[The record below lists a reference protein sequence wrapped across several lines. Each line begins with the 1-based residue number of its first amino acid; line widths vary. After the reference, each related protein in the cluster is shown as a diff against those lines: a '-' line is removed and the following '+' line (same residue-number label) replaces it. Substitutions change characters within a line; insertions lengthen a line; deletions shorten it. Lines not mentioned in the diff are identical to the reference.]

1 MRDHRSEEPRNQEKE
16 VGGSV
21 TALWLIP
28 VERWL
33 PLPAGL
39 SQQESV
45 WASGLTGSRSEQ
57 FRRSRSWLRAC
68 LSDCL
73 GVPPQQIPLTAPPGM
88 APFLE
93 PGWGHVSISHTRD
106 ALLLG
111 WSGQA
116 IGVDLERADRCF
128 DAAALA
134 ERFFHADDRSA
145 LRDLSTEA
153 LRREVLRQWIGKEAA
168 IKWQKGSLAIDLGRW
183 SWSHSQ
189 AHARHRDQGL
199 QVKLQSIAVG
209 HWWLAIASNAGR
221 AGQTPMVCLP

>member
-1 MRDHRSEEPRNQEKE
+1 M
-16 VGGSV
+16 
-21 TALWLIP
+21 P
-28 VERWL
+28 VR
-33 PLPAGL
+33 L

-45 WASGLTGSRSEQ
+45 WASGLTGGRSEQ

-73 GVPPQQIPLTAPPGM
+73 GVPSQRIPLTAPPGM
-88 APFLE
+88 APSLE

-111 WSGQA
+111 WSREA
-116 IGVDLERADRCF
+116 IGVDIERADRCF
-128 DAAALA
+128 NAAALA
-134 ERFFHADDRSA
+134 RRFFHPEDRASWTG
-145 LRDLSTEA
+145 LSSDA

-168 IKWQKGSLAIDLGRW
+168 IKWQKGSLAMDLGRW

-189 AHARHRDQGL
+189 AHARHPDQGL
-199 QVKLQSIAVG
+199 QVKLRHMTVG
-209 HWWLAIASNAGR
+209 HWWLAIANNALE